1 MITDYIM
8 LTVEYIEKNL
18 RVEAIGAIV
27 ILALIITA
35 ALSIVFLVCRGW
47 RLWYWRVND
56 QVAALEKINRKLE
69 ELNQAIPNITVLPDV
84 MNENNNNSEAVVVDI
99 TAESGINIID
109 KQGDSGTL
117 EPGAQEDF
125 LTCADKKEG
134 YNVGKTGK
142 IYNENELRQQIQ
154 F

>member
-1 MITDYIM
+1 M

-27 ILALIITA
+27 ILSLIITA
-35 ALSIVFLVCRGW
+35 ALSIVFLVFRRL

-69 ELNQAIPNITVLPDV
+69 ELNQAIPNIKVRSDGISENSSKAEDIALAITPESSITVLEKQRDG
-84 MNENNNNSEAVVVDI
+84 S
-99 TAESGINIID
+99 TLESGEQAPI
-109 KQGDSGTL
+109 
-117 EPGAQEDF
+117 
-125 LTCADKKEG
+125 LTCDDKKNR
-134 YNVGKTGK
+134 YNVGKTEK